1 MAEGKNK
8 PVVKNG
14 AVKKADNQTAL
25 KPAAKKTEVKK
36 NENPNAFQRVIGFF
50 KRLPMNIVKPFR
62 NTWHELTKVTWP
74 TRENLV
80 NSTLIVLAFMVF
92 MGVVIGLLDMGSTEV
107 IKMLSR
113 WAA

>member
-14 AVKKADNQTAL
+14 TVKKADNQTAL

-50 KRLPMNIVKPFR
+50 KRLPMNKPVGKY
-62 NTWHELTKVTWP
+62 NVWNKI
-74 TRENLV
+74 TRSEGT
-80 NSTLIVLAFMVF
+80 SH
-92 MGVVIGLLDMGSTEV
+92 
-107 IKMLSR
+107 
-113 WAA
+113 